1 MPELEPLSRSLEI
14 QSMNPKA
21 KTIQELKVQ
30 RHRKKLVQ
38 LRSSIAEL
46 VQEQRFHPESV
57 ILFGSYAR
65 GDFNGFSD
73 IDLIV
78 VDRSRDQAVRLAAV
92 LQEQGLADDVLT
104 FDMEQWSQKQVSK
117 SAFWKS
123 VREEYITL
131 YEHA

>member
-1 MPELEPLSRSLEI
+1 M
-14 QSMNPKA
+14 
-21 KTIQELKVQ
+21 
-30 RHRKKLVQ
+30 
-38 LRSSIAEL
+38 
-46 VQEQRFHPESV
+46 